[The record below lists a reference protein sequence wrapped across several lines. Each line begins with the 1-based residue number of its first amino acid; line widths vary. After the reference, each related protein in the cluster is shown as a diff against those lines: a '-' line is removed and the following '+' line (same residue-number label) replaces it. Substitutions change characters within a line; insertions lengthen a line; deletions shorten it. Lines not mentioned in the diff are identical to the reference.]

1 MSVLRAPTD
10 EIFFLLVVYDA
21 LALQMLR
28 RLEFVLYIGLLNVPG
43 RVELLYTVLAFQ
55 SVQRRMGLGW
65 VDHGPK
71 V

>member
-21 LALQMLR
+21 LALQMLC
-28 RLEFVLYIGLLNVPG
+28 RLEFVHYIGLLNVPG
-43 RVELLYTVLAFQ
+43 HLEIMYMVLAFQ
-55 SVQRRMGLGW
+55 SVQHRVGLGRM
-65 VDHGPK
+65 DHGPK